1 MPSNL
6 PSSFA
11 SAAAGQNPNRD
22 TRSGARSDGRGNS
35 SGEWSRSGRSTNGGT
50 LTFRR
55 ISTTPS
61 SQSLNS
67 QMQTPETSQPA
78 SADPAVISALPVGS
92 ANFENSGVLRYSR
105 EQLLSIFSA
114 THESNS
120 QRPDVSSLFVPG
132 WNPGQ
137 INGTASR
144 GWGKTSDS
152 HVAPQEPDICW
163 DTPGSTT
170 AVGLQEMSSE
180 EKELFASDV
189 NSTVKPPAQNKDGN
203 HPGGGVNG
211 RKASLSHGTSNNF
224 GLASPSATSRPGT
237 RRRETTDTN
246 PYSGG
251 GGLTSP
257 ASATRPSRD
266 DAPFWLG
273 RKNADPKESTFEE
286 PEEDASARETPA
298 KSLPFGSLMRNNTTP
313 SSSGFGG
320 VSPWQTSGPTTL
332 PGIGSFGNF
341 ALPGSTLGDKR
352 PGNPRGE
359 SRLAHLLPKESSD
372 NIATKASDSGASDPN
387 RPWRP
392 RQRTDTDP
400 FGGEDSVSGS
410 AVLGGAQ
417 DTSPPPMSHPPLHTS
432 YDTPVKGSTSDFGMS
447 SLNLGGHHEHE
458 QAPLS
463 PSETNPYRSP
473 PGERNE
479 HEDTGDRQHGSASI
493 ADHVSGYG
501 GGLPRSF
508 AHAAFDGS
516 DRSQTSSVGAKA
528 YPPLSNLTGWPSSS
542 TPDRE
547 RAPFS
552 GFGGSLFGPVGD
564 LQSPGLGNLGGVFG
578 PASTTGFGGSGSF
591 GRASKL
597 GSLFPPAMQA
607 QMQAQDNDS
616 LSDSVPDLRQPN
628 PLGAIG
634 RTAPGDHSRET
645 GSPMRTG
652 RGIFGDMFTPVEA
665 SRTPG
670 TAESLHGIS
679 AAPHNQSFTATSNAP
694 SYAASQTSEPPS
706 VQSRTM
712 VMPDRMRWVYLD
724 PQGQQQGPFTGL
736 EMNDWYKANFFTPD
750 LRVKKLEDSEF
761 EPLGQLIRRIGNSRE
776 PFLVPQIGIPH
787 GPPSQTGPFSN
798 SGGVIQPPLVNAFP
812 SFGRTLTA
820 EEQNNLERRKQ
831 EEQYLMARH
840 REYYATQQS
849 MGRVPIPGVPGLH
862 HHSSAHSLQSQP
874 SFGSITSPITMPPQP
889 PIGAI
894 GTSSSFF
901 DAPATHQAA
910 IPGSSGQG
918 LDMFRE
924 DELARLSGPE
934 RQMLA
939 GLHGAG
945 AIGGNVPPQP
955 IGAPTSE
962 AGVRGQLPSSNELSE
977 DAEGFRG
984 RLQEFE
990 KLRAQHDAEMAER
1003 QASPLRENT
1012 NQQGA
1017 QTSSPAQPTEPES
1030 VSKQSPGAEAARR
1043 QAENDQSA
1051 ALTKQ
1056 YQQAQVAAA
1065 AAKISGLPMPFP
1077 PPPSATPLPAPA
1089 PQRVKSNLPDQYAT
1103 SSRSGTPDMAPSSAA
1118 AQPPPLAPWA
1128 KDGNLESHKGPSLKE
1143 IQQAEAQKA
1152 AKAEEA
1158 AALARRALL
1167 EQEAAREREKAA
1179 AAAPGLPTTSTWG
1192 TASPVNPSAASSPW
1206 AKPAPGKAPAAGPA
1220 AQAQVSDKKKTLAEI
1235 QREEEARKQKAKEAA
1250 SQTGT
1255 PASVGKRYADLASK
1269 PNTASVPSQA
1279 PNNNSSGWATV
1290 GAGGKVKAPTGPSSQ
1305 VRPTSAV
1312 KPVAAAPTPI
1322 SRPAVKPSN
1331 SAAGTAH
1338 TEAMEEFT
1346 KWLHSQLAK
1355 GITGVT
1361 DIEAFANTLIGFPLV
1376 GDLISDAIYANSK
1389 TMDGRHFAEEFIR
1402 RKKLADKG
1410 VVEKQPAKSPSA
1422 DMQSSTAGGWNEV
1435 AKKSSYKEPT
1445 SDASLMQGA
1454 GFKVVPGR
1462 KKGKK

>member
-11 SAAAGQNPNRD
+11 SAAAGQNSNRD
-22 TRSGARSDGRGNS
+22 TRSGARNDGRGNT
-35 SGEWSRSGRSTNGGT
+35 SGEWSRPGRSANGGT

-55 ISTTPS
+55 TSTTPS
-61 SQSLNS
+61 TQSLNQLQGADTVQS
-67 QMQTPETSQPA
+67 A
-78 SADPAVISALPVGS
+78 SADPAVISAMPVGS
-92 ANFENSGVLRYSR
+92 TNVDSLSAPRYSR
-105 EQLLSIFSA
+105 DQLLSIYA
-114 THESNS
+114 AHESNS
-120 QRPDVSSLFVPG
+120 QLPDVSALFVHG
-132 WNPGQ
+132 WNPGHT
-137 INGTASR
+137 NGNAFR
-144 GWGKTSDS
+144 GWGKPGDS

-163 DTPGSTT
+163 DTSGLTK

-180 EKELFASDV
+180 EKELFSSDV
-189 NSTVKPPAQNKDGN
+189 NSAIKPPAQNKDGN
-203 HPGGGVNG
+203 HPGGGANG
-211 RKASLSHGTSNNF
+211 RKTSLSHGSNNI
-224 GLASPSATSRPGT
+224 GLTSPSASSRPGT

-257 ASATRPSRD
+257 SSATRPSRD
-266 DAPFWLG
+266 DQPYWFG
-273 RKNADPKESTFEE
+273 RKNTDLKDSTFEE
-286 PEEDASARETPA
+286 PEEDVGAQDASKT
-298 KSLPFGSLMRNNTTP
+298 LPFGGLMRNNTTP
-313 SSSGFGG
+313 GGSGFGG
-320 VSPWQTSGPTTL
+320 ASPWQTSAASTL

-341 ALPGSTLGDKR
+341 ALPGSTIGEKR

-359 SRLAHLLPKESSD
+359 SRLAHLIPKESSD
-372 NIATKASDSGASDPN
+372 SIATKSNDDSN

-400 FGGEDSVSGS
+400 FGEDSVSGS

-417 DTSPPPMSHPPLHTS
+417 DTSPPPMSHPPLHTAF
-432 YDTPVKGSTSDFGMS
+432 DTPVKGSTGDFGMA
-447 SLNLGGHHEHE
+447 SLNLGHSD
-458 QAPLS
+458 QDQTPLS

-473 PGERNE
+473 PGERGD
-479 HEDTGDRQHGSASI
+479 HEDMGDRQHGSAGISDRI
-493 ADHVSGYG
+493 PGYG
-501 GGLPRSF
+501 GTLPRSF
-508 AHAAFDGS
+508 THAAFDGS

-552 GFGGSLFGPVGD
+552 GFGGSLFGSVGE
-564 LQSPGLGNLGGVFG
+564 LQSPSLGNLGGVFG
-578 PASTTGFGGSGSF
+578 PSSAGGFGGSGSF
-591 GRASKL
+591 GRGSKL

-607 QMQAQDNDS
+607 QMQSQESEN

-634 RTAPGDHSRET
+634 RSAPGDHARET
-645 GSPMRTG
+645 DSPMRAG
-652 RGIFGDMFTPVEA
+652 RGIFAEMFA
-665 SRTPG
+665 QSDSSRTPVSS
-670 TAESLHGIS
+670 EPLHGII
-679 AAPHNQSFTATSNAP
+679 TTTSHSQALSNTP
-694 SYAASQTSEPPS
+694 FSASQASEPPS

-724 PQGQQQGPFTGL
+724 PQGHQQGPFTGL

-849 MGRVPIPGVPGLH
+849 MGRVPIGGVPGLH

-874 SFGSITSPITMPPQP
+874 SFGSITSPITMPPQA

-894 GTSSSFF
+894 GAAGSFF
-901 DAPATHQAA
+901 DTPATHQAA
-910 IPGSSGQG
+910 VRGSSGQG
-918 LDMFRE
+918 LEMFRE

-939 GLHGAG
+939 GLHGTG
-945 AIGGNVPPQP
+945 AVGGGLPPQP
-955 IGAPTSE
+955 IGAPSSE
-962 AGVRGQLPSSNELSE
+962 AGGRGHLPGSNELVE

-990 KLRAQHDAEMAER
+990 QLRAQHDAEMMER
-1003 QASPLRENT
+1003 QSSPLREMT
-1012 NQQGA
+1012 NERVATQA
-1017 QTSSPAQPTEPES
+1017 SPPAQAAEPEAA
-1030 VSKQSPGAEAARR
+1030 SKRSPESTPNRR
-1043 QAENDQSA
+1043 HMEGDQSA
-1051 ALTKQ
+1051 SLTKQ

-1065 AAKISGLPMPFP
+1065 AAKISGLPSPFP

-1089 PQRVKSNLPDQYAT
+1089 PQRVKSNLPEQYAT
-1103 SSRSGTPDMAPSSAA
+1103 SSRSGTPDITPSSAA

-1128 KDGNLESHKGPSLKE
+1128 KDSGTESHKGPSLKE
-1143 IQQAEAQKA
+1143 IQQAEALKA
-1152 AKAEEA
+1152 AREEEA
-1158 AALARRALL
+1158 AALARRAAL
-1167 EQEAAREREKAA
+1167 EQEAAREREKVA

-1192 TASPVNPSAASSPW
+1192 TASPVNPGTSSPW
-1206 AKPAPGKAPAAGPA
+1206 AKPGPTKITTSGSA
-1220 AQAQVSDKKKTLAEI
+1220 AQAQNLDKKKTLADI
-1235 QREEEARKQKAKEAA
+1235 QREEELRKQKAKESAQQVGQAA
-1250 SQTGT
+1250 TG
-1255 PASVGKRYADLASK
+1255 VKRYADLASK
-1269 PNTASVPSQA
+1269 PNATPIPAQA
-1279 PNNNSSGWATV
+1279 PSATAVSGWATV

-1305 VRPTSAV
+1305 TRPASSASV
-1312 KPVAAAPTPI
+1312 KPVSTAAPS
-1322 SRPAVKPSN
+1322 SRPAVKPAATN
-1331 SAAGTAH
+1331 SAAESGH
-1338 TEAMEEFT
+1338 TEAMTEFT
-1346 KWLHSQLAK
+1346 KWLHAQLAK

-1361 DIEAFANTLIGFPLV
+1361 DIDAFANTLIGFPLV
-1376 GDLISDAIYANSK
+1376 GEIISDAIYANSK

-1402 RKKLADKG
+1402 RKKLADRG
-1410 VVEKQPAKSPSA
+1410 IVEKQPAKSPSV
-1422 DMQSSTAGGWNEV
+1422 DTQSSTAGGWNEV
-1435 AKKSSYKEPT
+1435 AKKTSYKETT
-1445 SDASLMQGA
+1445 SDASSMQGA